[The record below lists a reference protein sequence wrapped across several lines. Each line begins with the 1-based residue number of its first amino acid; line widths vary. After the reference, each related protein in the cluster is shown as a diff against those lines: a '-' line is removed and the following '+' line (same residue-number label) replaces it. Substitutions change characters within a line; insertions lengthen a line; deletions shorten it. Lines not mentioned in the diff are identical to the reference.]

1 MSEALRS
8 VFAELGFDVDLAT
21 LEKADKALKGY
32 IGDAQK
38 ADKASAKAGAAAKQ
52 ALTAEERLAKI
63 RASAAEAR
71 ATHEA
76 KVAFDASDEGK
87 KHAAWQQQIDD
98 ETTAK
103 AKADEL
109 AKSLSTYGG
118 IVDHV
123 SSRLHTAF
131 GENLARRFPRLGA
144 AAKKAGV
151 DSEGLGK
158 VIVGA
163 SAAAVGAMT
172 LATRAAFA
180 FATAFA
186 ADAEA
191 LRDTARESRVTTTQ
205 LQELDHAAAQGGVGV
220 ERMRSGLATFGQS
233 LRAAERWGNGT
244 TGMLRRL
251 GIQTRDAGGHIRP
264 TGDLLDEVAVAMEH
278 IESPTRRARVAVQL
292 FGESGRRMLDVL
304 HTGPGGIAALRAEL
318 AELGGGVTPEAVE
331 ASRQF
336 TQATEKLS
344 RAQDSL
350 RSVLAVALLP
360 ALSWVTEK
368 GAKLAGLFARLTNGT
383 HVAQLALAALG
394 VVGAAVASGLVV
406 AWFPVAAP
414 VLATAAAVAA
424 VIAVM
429 DDLITMMEGGDSATG
444 RFIDR
449 MFGVG
454 TTESVVRGVRDLW
467 RETAEAAERAV
478 EAVRS
483 FGESSEDT
491 EARHME
497 ENAARERN
505 AADRARA
512 SLAPG
517 EGYEAAGPSKG
528 AGRAARPKGA
538 NASTAA
544 MTGPALAP
552 INAGPA
558 LRTVAA
564 PGSVSQRTTRVIN
577 RTSAPVMHFHGVT
590 DADQIAGRVREVIR
604 REDATQRDADHPQED
619 DE

>member
-8 VFAELGFDVDLAT
+8 VFADLGFNVDLPT
-21 LEKADKALKGY
+21 LEKADKSLKDY
-32 IGDAQK
+32 IAK
-38 ADKASAKAGAAAKQ
+38 ATAADKASAKAGAAAKT
-52 ALTAEERLAKI
+52 AMTAEERLAKI
-63 RASAAEAR
+63 RSSAAEAR

-87 KHAAWQQQIDD
+87 KHAAWQQTIDD
-98 ETTAK
+98 EAAAK

-109 AKSLSTYGG
+109 SKSLSTYGG

-123 SSRLHTAF
+123 STRAHTAF
-131 GENLARRFPRLGA
+131 GEKFAARFPRIGA
-144 AAKKAGV
+144 AAKRAGV
-151 DSEGLGK
+151 DAEGMGK

-220 ERMRSGLATFGQS
+220 ERMRAGVATFGQS

-331 ASRQF
+331 ASREF

-383 HVAQLALAALG
+383 HVVQIALAALG
-394 VVGAAVASGLVV
+394 VVGAAAAAALII
-406 AWFPVAAP
+406 AWAPVAAP
-414 VLATAAAVAA
+414 YIAAAAAAAALVAILDD
-424 VIAVM
+424 VITFV
-429 DDLITMMEGGDSATG
+429 EGGDSALG
-444 RFIDR
+444 RMIDSL
-449 MFGVG
+449 FGVG
-454 TTESVVRGVRDLW
+454 TATEYVHELKEEW
-467 RETAEAAERAV
+467 
-478 EAVRS
+478 EAVQ
-483 FGESSEDT
+483 
-491 EARHME
+491 
-497 ENAARERN
+497 NAISGAIGAVAEFLGLQEQQAQATLR
-505 AADRARA
+505 
-512 SLAPG
+512 APG
-517 EGYEAAGPSKG
+517 SPAPRRGLPPGVTRTPMRLPAPAGAAAVQSVP
-528 AGRAARPKGA
+528 
-538 NASTAA
+538 T
-544 MTGPALAP
+544 T
-552 INAGPA
+552 
-558 LRTVAA
+558 RTVAA
-564 PGSVSQRTTRVIN
+564 PGSVANRTTVQSISRV
-577 RTSAPVMHFHGVT
+577 SAPVINITGVT
-590 DADQIAGRVREVIR
+590 DPQQVATRVGQILEQQAR
-604 REDATQRDADHPQED
+604 DQRDGNHPVED
-619 DE
+619 DDE

>member
-1 MSEALRS
+1 

-38 ADKASAKAGAAAKQ
+38 ADKVSAKAGAAAKQ

-131 GENLARRFPRLGA
+131 GESMARRFPRLGA
-144 AAKKAGV
+144 AAKSAGV
-151 DSEGLGK
+151 DAEGLGK

-220 ERMRSGLATFGQS
+220 ERMRSGVAAFGQS

-304 HTGPGGIAALRAEL
+304 HTGPGGIAALRGEL

-368 GAKLAGLFARLTNGT
+368 GAQLAGLFARLTNGT
-383 HVAQLALAALG
+383 HVVQIALAALG
-394 VVGAAVASGLVV
+394 VVGAAAAAALII
-406 AWFPVAAP
+406 AWAPVAAP
-414 VLATAAAVAA
+414 YIAAAAAAAVLVAILDD
-424 VIAVM
+424 VITFV
-429 DDLITMMEGGDSATG
+429 EGGDSALG
-444 RFIDR
+444 RMIDSL
-449 MFGVG
+449 FGVG
-454 TTESVVRGVRDLW
+454 TATEYVHELKEEW
-467 RETAEAAERAV
+467 
-478 EAVRS
+478 EAVQ
-483 FGESSEDT
+483 
-491 EARHME
+491 
-497 ENAARERN
+497 NAISGAIGAVAEFLGLQEQQAQGTLR
-505 AADRARA
+505 
-512 SLAPG
+512 APG
-517 EGYEAAGPSKG
+517 SPAPARGLPPGVTRTPMRLPAPAG
-528 AGRAARPKGA
+528 A
-538 NASTAA
+538 ASTA
-544 MTGPALAP
+544 MQTIPAT
-552 INAGPA
+552 
-558 LRTVAA
+558 RSVAA
-564 PGSVSQRTTRVIN
+564 PGSVSQRTSVRSVSRV
-577 RTSAPVMHFHGVT
+577 SAPVFNITGVT
-590 DADQIAGRVREVIR
+590 DPQAVATRVGQILEQQAR
-604 REDATQRDADHPQED
+604 DQRDGNHPVED
-619 DE
+619 DDE